1 MPLYKKEDI
10 LAATN
15 NGLDIITHYY
25 PDAAIA
31 AEKNTKFRMRADEK
45 TPSASIR
52 LKNGMWRVKDFGG
65 GGMEMSPFDIA
76 MQEEGIAEYG
86 AIMKKLAEHY
96 HVAAENGEQIEAK
109 AGFEKRPATADEKEG
124 KYYFKVREHFT
135 DIELK
140 TLGRF
145 VTEEH
150 CHSLHCYSLESYTYI
165 KNREALTFIS
175 NDNFPQ
181 YIFDW
186 DEFKKLYRPKEM
198 NKALRFLYI
207 GEKPKDFIYGMDY
220 VIKCCAEY
228 SRKEGDDKDG
238 NAKVLPEII
247 IASGERD
254 ALNIASAEL
263 FPIWKNSETASLT
276 WDQYKEISK
285 YCDRLVNMPD
295 IDATGVREAHQL
307 GLKFLEMATAWL
319 PDELKLKKDWR
330 GNSCKD
336 VTDYMQFHSKSA
348 LKEIVKNSL
357 GFQPWDKIVEM
368 DKEGNPKEIKYV
380 LNNAQ
385 AYEFLYANGFHRIEK
400 KNDKTGFTFIRIHK
414 NIVEEIKPSE
424 IKFFVH
430 KWLKNHGYEVKL
442 RNMFYRTT
450 QLNEAGLS
458 GNLDVA
464 ELDFNDHDKTSQLF
478 FFANKTVK
486 VTKDGYDAS
495 TAPNYVWKDE
505 IIESNFRKLPPFF
518 TWSEVEGKL
527 QLDSI
532 DDSFSLVKF
541 LMNTSRMF
549 WRKEQDGTIT
559 DEEKQMQ
566 HIHFLNKCFAIGYL
580 LHRHKNPSRPWA
592 VFAVDSRDG
601 SLGESNGGSGKSIT
615 FKLPAYFMK
624 HITLNGRDKDLTK
637 NAHIFDR
644 VNENTDFVLVDDA
657 NGDTDFHFFFTFLT
671 GPFPVNPK
679 HASQFE
685 IAFTDSPKFAFTSN
699 HILRKID
706 QSVERRLLYTV
717 FADYYHKKDSRG
729 IYAEDR
735 SPADEFGKNLLDD
748 FTDEEMNQFFN
759 FMMQCCQ
766 FYMSYGKKL
775 DPPMDNVEK
784 RILRTQMGDNFLEW
798 ARVYFAREAETGE
811 NMYLNRNVS
820 KKELFDAYRT
830 EYNDNFTKPNKFKE
844 KLASFCE
851 YMGYDFNPE
860 KYCSDKANRRIIA
873 KGMDGK
879 SEEQIYIDTCDGM
892 VPEVP
897 EPVEDLGVKDDL
909 DL

>member
-10 LAATN
+10 LAVTN

-31 AEKNTKFRMRADEK
+31 AEKNKKFRMRADEK
-45 TPSASIR
+45 TPSATVR
-52 LKNGMWRVKDFGG
+52 FRNGMWRVCDFGG
-65 GGMEMSPFDIA
+65 GGNEMNPFDLA
-76 MQEEGIAEYG
+76 MQEEGISDYG
-86 AIMKKLAEHY
+86 AIMKKLAEFY
-96 HVAAENGEQIEAK
+96 HVAGENGEQIEAK
-109 AGFEKRPATADEKEG
+109 AGFEKRPATAEEKEG
-124 KYYFKVREHFT
+124 EYYFKFREHFT

-145 VTEEH
+145 VKEEH

-186 DEFKKLYRPKEM
+186 GEFKKLYRPKEM
-198 NKALRFLYI
+198 NKAMRFLYI

-220 VIKCCAEY
+220 IKKSCAEY
-228 SRKEGDDKDG
+228 SRREGDDKDG

-263 FPIWKNSETASLT
+263 FPIWKNSESANLSRA
-276 WDQYKEISK
+276 QYDEITM

-319 PDELKLKKDWR
+319 PAELKMKKDWR
-330 GNSCKD
+330 GNPCKD
-336 VTDYMQFHSKSA
+336 VTDYMQFYSVSS
-348 LKEIVKNSL
+348 LKYIVKNAL
-357 GFQPWDKIVEM
+357 CFQPWEKIVEM
-368 DKEGNPKEIKYV
+368 DKEGNIKEIKYV

-400 KNDKTGFTFIRIHK
+400 KNDKTGFTFIRITK
-414 NIVEEIKPSE
+414 NVVEEIKPSE

-430 KWLKNHGYEVKL
+430 KWLKANGYEVKL

-450 QLNEAGLS
+450 QLNEASLN

-464 ELDFNDHDKTSQLF
+464 ELDFSDHDKNSQLF
-478 FFANKTVK
+478 FFKNKIIK
-486 VTKDGYDAS
+486 CSKDGYDAS
-495 TAPNYVWKDE
+495 STNNFVWADE
-505 IIESNFRKLPPFF
+505 VIDYTFRKLPPFF
-518 TWSEVEGKL
+518 TWSENEGKL
-527 QLDSI
+527 QLDSL
-532 DDSFSLVKF
+532 DESFSIVRF
-541 LMNTSRMF
+541 LMNTSRVF
-549 WRKEQDGTIT
+549 WRKEQDKTIT
-559 DEEKQMQ
+559 DEEKHIQQ
-566 HIHFLNKCFAIGYL
+566 IHFLNKCFAIGYL
-580 LHRHKNPSRPWA
+580 LHRYKNPSRPWA

-601 SLGESNGGSGKSIT
+601 ALGEANGGSGKSIT
-615 FKLPAYFMK
+615 FKMPAFFMK

-657 NGDTDFHFFFTFLT
+657 NGETDFHFFFTFLT

-685 IAFTDSPKFAFTSN
+685 IPFTDSPKFAFTSN

-717 FADYYHKKDSRG
+717 FSDYYHKKDSRG
-729 IYAEDR
+729 VYAEDR
-735 SPADEFGKNLLDD
+735 SPADEFGKNLIDD
-748 FTDEEMNQFFN
+748 FTPEEMNQFFN
-759 FMMQCCQ
+759 FMLQCCQ
-766 FYMSYGKKL
+766 FYMTYGRKL

-798 ARVYFAREAETGE
+798 ANVYFAREEKTGD
-811 NMYLNRNVS
+811 NQYLNCRVS
-820 KKELFDAYRT
+820 KKELFEAYRS
-830 EYNDNFTKPNKFKE
+830 EYSDNYTKPNKFKE
-844 KLASFCE
+844 KLMAFCD
-851 YMGYDFNPE
+851 YMGYEFNPVE
-860 KYCSDKANRRIIA
+860 MCSDRDNRRIIA
-873 KGMDGK
+873 KGLDGK
-879 SEEQIYIDTCDGM
+879 SEEFIYIDTCDGTM
-892 VPEVP
+892 PEIP
-897 EPVEDLGVKDDL
+897 KPVEDLSVKDDL
-909 DL
+909 DM